1 MKRNLLI
8 LLCSLFVLFLLVSPV
23 MGQGTVETIY
33 IDFEGLAP
41 GTIVSTLTPGYG
53 ISGGEGVIPGYV
65 EVFGHLPSRPGVNSA
80 MIFDATCGGG
90 TPDDCSGGDPD
101 LFKPQLGNVL
111 ILSEDMDS
119 TDPDDADEPDSFFN
133 FDFRNLGA
141 GVVSIDYLYV
151 LDVEDEE
158 GGAHGQFYSGGPDG
172 TLLATVQIPNVGN
185 NGLATVAVNLSGI
198 DYARITLNGSG
209 AIDGFQI
216 QVQPGVTPTPPTAT
230 PVTPTNTPTQT
241 QPPGVTLTPPT
252 ATSVTPTNTPTP
264 TSTFPVPPAI
274 TFTSTP
280 EPTEPNA
287 VTLVDFSVTGV
298 SENKVSLSWK
308 TASEVDHYEFKLY
321 RSNSSVSSGAE
332 LVATFPGTP
341 DGAHGKTYAHTDS
354 VPDSGRWY
362 YWLVD
367 VDTSGKRTWHGPV
380 TANVT
385 TVGSSAQL
393 DKQIFVPFVQIGN

>member
-23 MGQGTVETIY
+23 MGQGSQETIF
-33 IDFEGLAP
+33 IDFEGLAA
-41 GTIVSTLTPGYG
+41 GTIVSTLTPGNG
-53 ISGGEGVIPGYV
+53 ISGGVGVIPGYV
-65 EVFGHLPSRPGVNSA
+65 EVFGHLPSRPGVNTA

-90 TPDDCSGGDPD
+90 TPNDCSGGDPD

-111 ILSEDMDS
+111 ILSEDMNS
-119 TDPDDADEPDSFFN
+119 ADPDDADEPNSFFI

-172 TLLATVQIPNVGN
+172 TLLATVDIPNVGN
-185 NGLATVAVNLSGI
+185 NGLATVEVNLSGI

-216 QVQPGVTPTPPTAT
+216 QVQPGVTATPSPTQTLPPGITPSPTSTST
-230 PVTPTNTPTQT
+230 PVTS
-241 QPPGVTLTPPT
+241 T
-252 ATSVTPTNTPTP
+252 ATPTP
-264 TSTFPVPPAI
+264 TSTVPVPPAI

-287 VTLVDFSVTGV
+287 VKLVDFSVSGV
-298 SENKVSLSWK
+298 SGDEVSLSWE
-308 TASEVDHYEFKLY
+308 TASEVDHYEFQLY
-321 RSNSSVSSGAE
+321 RSNRGESSGAE
-332 LVATFPGTP
+332 LVATFSGTP
-341 DGAHGKTYAHTDS
+341 DGAHGKKYAHTDS
-354 VPDSGRWY
+354 VPGSGRWY

-367 VDTSGKRTWHGPV
+367 VDMSGERNWHGPV